1 MQRDKLLLDCA
12 TTDVIL
18 KMKRFPLLFSPC
30 CPCYAEIG
38 PCYFF
43 RGISLETLME
53 SAFVDDFVV
62 FWRKFCDSPLYFAP
76 VTRHRQQPSARVS
89 DDGDRAGLNQSSAPD
104 LEQAL

>member
-1 MQRDKLLLDCA
+1 MDFA
-12 TTDVIL
+12 TTDVTL

-53 SAFVDDFVV
+53 LALVDDFVV
-62 FWRKFCDSPLYFAP
+62 FWTPILRFSLYFAP
-76 VTRHRQQPSARVS
+76 VIR
-89 DDGDRAGLNQSSAPD
+89 D
-104 LEQAL
+104 